1 MYDRIFLLIRQV
13 REHQEQVQVEEQDAV
28 VVDSQVVESIWEV
41 VIEEQDGEE
50 EVVVDFGAALDTH
63 RFR

>member
-1 MYDRIFLLIRQV
+1 MIRRV

-50 EVVVDFGAALDTH
+50 EVEVDSGAVLDTH